1 MAYAFNKPGSVI
13 LGATFAENISYPN
26 HFNIVEKA
34 YNDINKVYSPIR
46 INSIDSELADRHN
59 DTCMDFSQSELDI
72 IVQNILKHIKKTLG
86 PEIEEKTEAIYLQ
99 SQVLMEQK
107 SLIKSKKT
115 LDEIIDLNLDI
126 KINKYIH

>member
-1 MAYAFNKPGSVI
+1 MLF
-13 LGATFAENISYPN
+13 LRTLFAENISYPN

-86 PEIEEKTEAIYLQ
+86 PEIEEKTEALPTVP
-99 SQVLMEQK
+99 SLNGTKK
-107 SLIKSKKT
+107 SKSKKT
-115 LDEIIDLNLDI
+115 LDEIIDLNSKSTNTSI
-126 KINKYIH
+126 KKTYR